1 MVGGWGAVVGGVI
14 GGRRMVGGVI
24 GGRVVGRV
32 VRHRRC
38 MVDRVVHDEGWG
50 VVDNDGRVQGVV
62 AGGTAQVGAA
72 KQGACVLIVAVA
84 AGVEA
89 VGVLVAL
96 RGRHGRAPDERQHPR
111 EFRHNRSK
119 TNTTPATNAAAGLC
133 EEGVAHELPLEGFDI

>member
-32 VRHRRC
+32 VGHGRC

-96 RGRHGRAPDERQHPR
+96 RGSPR
-111 EFRHNRSK
+111 PGPR
-119 TNTTPATNAAAGLC
+119 PATTQPACSVVRGA
-133 EEGVAHELPLEGFDI
+133 VARGGYKILEL